1 MTTLEH
7 ASAAP
12 LAGAAASAEDAED
25 AVVVDQDDPY
35 RAFRDRLFGAG
46 LLVPTGVDGLYLR
59 SEAFESIV
67 RGIDAAV
74 TKMATAEAPSIYHFP
89 LVVPAVLLEQT
100 DYVRSFPDLI
110 GVLDSYV
117 GGEAGYGDLLAAAEE
132 GSWPERLEHTGLG
145 LCSAACHPL
154 YPMLAGREV
163 PAAGWRFEIFGQVF
177 RHEPSVD
184 PARQQVFR
192 QHEVVFV
199 GTPEDAVAHR
209 DAWVERGLALHR
221 RLGLAVEAVVANDP
235 FFGRGGRILAANQRA
250 EALKIELVAPVCSM
264 ERPTAITSAN
274 CHLDH
279 FGAAFDL
286 RLGEGVA
293 HSACVGFGLERIAL
307 ALLAAHGLELSSW
320 PMSVRRELGW

>member
-1 MTTLEH
+1 MTTLAHRGAEPG
-7 ASAAP
+7 ASAP
-12 LAGAAASAEDAED
+12 GAGAVTQS
-25 AVVVDQDDPY
+25 DPY
-35 RAFRDRLFGAG
+35 RAFRDELFAAG
-46 LLVPTGVDGLYLR
+46 LLVPTGIDGLYLR
-59 SEAFESIV
+59 SEVFESIV

-74 TKMATAEAPSIYHFP
+74 SEAATAEAPTIYHFP
-89 LVVPAVLLEQT
+89 LVVPARLLEQT

-110 GVLDSYV
+110 GVLDSYAK
-117 GGEAGYGDLLAAAEE
+117 GEAGYADFLAAAEE
-132 GSWPERLEHTGLG
+132 GSWPNHLDHTGLG

-163 PAAGWRFEIFGQVF
+163 PPSGRCFEIFGQVF

-184 PARQQVFR
+184 PARLQVFR

-199 GTPEDAVAHR
+199 GAPADAAAHR

-221 RLGLAVEAVVANDP
+221 RLGLEVEAVAANDP
-235 FFGRGGRILAANQRA
+235 FFGRSGKILAANQRA
-250 EALKIELVAPVCSM
+250 EALKVELVAPICSF

-279 FGAAFDL
+279 FGMAFGL
-286 RLGEGVA
+286 RHGESVA

-307 ALLAAHGLELSSW
+307 ALLAAHGLEPSRW
-320 PMSVRRELGW
+320 PSSVRQELGW